1 MLQVRPD
8 RRPERITA
16 ARALAGE
23 GRVDELRAAIA
34 ELRSDPGLVLSADD
48 ELVLG
53 VALAVA
59 LVNCEEFAAARAELE
74 RVRPLLTSVS
84 ALGAAM
90 FHTAVGC
97 SLDVDES
104 GEDAIGAIVLALA
117 SVESVSEAGR
127 DLALVLRN
135 CGMKLAMEQLFPLA
149 VETAQRG
156 VAVAAAAG
164 LAPGIWL
171 QAVGYASLTWAMR
184 LEHLGRDDEAA
195 DRWRAAAEQLGEALA
210 DPELGTLCGAMVR
223 ANRALALARLGD
235 AAGAR
240 RCLEESRATPARPV
254 TVVLRRRRMHAE
266 CAVLAAEGRYADAR
280 HLLTAYWQEAT
291 TVHTPPFTEDGAF
304 LLARV
309 AEAEGR
315 TADALRRYREV
326 HERYGRAQ
334 YEVWVSRAT
343 AARLRVEQEAL
354 LRRAR
359 ELEYDALSDPLTGV
373 PNRRAFDADL
383 PRLVGGAQAAGAP
396 LTLAILDVD
405 RFKRVNDTHGHLVG
419 DEVLRA
425 VAGLLRRHTRDA
437 DRYARYG
444 GDEFV
449 LCLPATERE
458 ARGAVDRIVRA
469 VSGYPW
475 SEVAAGLAVTVTAG
489 LAEFGPADTS
499 TTLFWSA
506 DQSLLAAKRARPP
519 VPPPRHGVG

>member
-8 RRPERITA
+8 RRPERIAA

-34 ELRSDPGLVLSADD
+34 ELQADPGLVLTADD

-53 VALAVA
+53 IALATA
-59 LVNCEEFAAARAELE
+59 LVNCEQFDEARAELD
-74 RVRPLLTSVS
+74 RVRPLLASTS

-90 FHTAVGC
+90 FHTIAGI
-97 SLDVDES
+97 STDPDVPD
-104 GEDAIGAIVLALA
+104 EDAIGSIVLALA

-135 CGMKLAMEQLFPLA
+135 CGMKLAMEQLFPMA

-164 LAPGIWL
+164 LAPGSWL

-184 LEHLGRDDEAA
+184 LEHLGLDEEAA
-195 DRWRAAAEQLGEALA
+195 VRWRAAVEQLGEALA
-210 DPELGTLCGAMVR
+210 DPELGTLFGALVR

-240 RCLEESRATPARPV
+240 RCLEESRAIPARPV
-254 TVVLRRRRMHAE
+254 TPVLRRRRLHAE
-266 CAVLAAEGRYADAR
+266 CAVLAAEDRHADAR

-291 TVHTPPFTEDGAF
+291 RVHTPPFTEDGAF

-309 AEAEGR
+309 AQAEGR
-315 TADALRRYREV
+315 PADALRWYREV

-334 YEVWVSRAT
+334 YGVWVSRAA
-343 AARLRVEQEAL
+343 AARLRVAQEAL

-425 VAGLLRRHTRDA
+425 VAGLLRGHTRDA
-437 DRYARYG
+437 DRCARYG

-458 ARGAVDRIVRA
+458 AAAAVDRIVRA
-469 VSGYPW
+469 VSEHPW
-475 SEVAAGLAVTVTAG
+475 SQVAAGLDVTVTAG
-489 LAEFGPADTS
+489 LAELGPADTS

-519 VPPPRHGVG
+519 A